1 MKYIQ
6 FHVTHK
12 DKKAS
17 RKNRAWSKSG
27 KAAILKENFGP
38 KDFEKYYLMIAAM
51 DINIYIYVYHIY
63 TAVYIL

>member
-1 MKYIQ
+1 MIK
-6 FHVTHK
+6 THK

-38 KDFEKYYLMIAAM
+38 KDFEKYYTMIAAM
-51 DINIYIYVYHIY
+51 DIKIYIYIYIYVYHIY
-63 TAVYIL
+63 CSIYM